1 MANQYFDPYYL
12 PWDDGTYGKI
22 NISDGEGAAT
32 ERARRFHAQSLVTEV
47 APAPEPPKSKWEI
60 DLDAFLKKTGQKPAV
75 PTPPS
80 PLIDRPFEDG
90 NSYLR
95 RQLPDILQP
104 GKLEKRLKF
113 NQGYF
118 GFEDQKLQAILQE
131 YADAPEWR
139 QAEIDK
145 VYPQLKKKVDAQ
157 RVELNNQKQNLS
169 NARQLE
175 ARDIAMEKLAKEDPD
190 FEANWKRVR
199 KIYADF
205 EEKVRPARDIDVEIN
220 EIKANLA
227 LSGLKDVDDELSGK
241 DVEYNPEVKKLKER
255 LAELKGKKKQ
265 FLAGVEKT
273 TIGSKE
279 FKSAHVNASNTLA
292 DKGLNVKG
300 FKLAGRLLAVTP
312 YDEVKS
318 LINAARTG
326 GVVDEEGNF
335 PSPEEITETKVNAEY
350 DAVVRYLG
358 QTEKDANTAKI
369 EQQNAEKEREINL
382 ARAEK
387 EILAASKE
395 RKTRTTIEINNDK
408 LVLKQLDH

>member
-32 ERARRFHAQSLVTEV
+32 ERARRFHAQSLETPMA
-47 APAPEPPKSKWEI
+47 APPEPPKSEWRQRA
-60 DLDAFLKKTGQKPAV
+60 DAFLKKTGQESAD
-75 PTPPS
+75 TSPPR
-80 PLIDRPFEDG
+80 PLVDRPFEDN
-90 NSYLR
+90 NSFLR
-95 RQLPDILQP
+95 RELPDILQP
-104 GKLEKRLKF
+104 GKLEKRLRF

-145 VYPQLKKKVDAQ
+145 IYPELKNKVDAQ
-157 RVELNNQKQNLS
+157 RVELSKQKQNLA

-175 ARDIAMEKLAKEDPD
+175 ARDVAMEKLAKEDPD

-220 EIKANLA
+220 EVKANLA
-227 LSGLKDVDDELSGK
+227 LSGLKDVDNELSGK
-241 DVEYNPEVKKLKER
+241 DVEYNPEVKKLKQR

-279 FKSAHVNASNTLA
+279 FKSAHVNASNTLV

-300 FKLAGRLLAVTP
+300 LKLAGRLLAITP
-312 YDEVKS
+312 YDEIKS

-335 PSPEEITETKVNAEY
+335 PSPEEIQETKVNEEY

-358 QTEKDANTAKI
+358 QTEEDANAAKV

-387 EILAASKE
+387 EILAAKKE
-395 RKTRTTIEINNDK
+395 RKIRTTIEINNDK